1 MIEPSGLRIGTMEL
15 AQKPK
20 QPTVNPNSDSVIKQQ
35 LTNKKQTKHG
45 LKRS

>member
-1 MIEPSGLRIGTMEL
+1 MIEPSGLRIGTMKL

-20 QPTVNPNSDSVIKQQ
+20 QPTVNPNSDPVIRQQ
-35 LTNKKQTKHG
+35 FTNKKHTKHG

>member
-1 MIEPSGLRIGTMEL
+1 MIEPSGLRIGYIGS

-20 QPTVNPNSDSVIKQQ
+20 QPTVNPNSDPVIKQQ
-35 LTNKKQTKHG
+35 LTNKKHTRHG